1 MTEQNLTELSKSGI
15 GKFEATSKNMIIRT
29 NFISWGMI
37 TRSRTYQDWHTLLSV
52 TEMVNYVLEFNE
64 YG

>member
-15 GKFEATSKNMIIRT
+15 GNFEATSKNMIIIT